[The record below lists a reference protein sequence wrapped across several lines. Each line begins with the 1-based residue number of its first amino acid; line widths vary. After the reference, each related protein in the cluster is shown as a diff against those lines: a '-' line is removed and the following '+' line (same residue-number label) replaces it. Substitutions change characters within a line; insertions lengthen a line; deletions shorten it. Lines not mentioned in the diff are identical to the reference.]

1 MTDRLISERL
11 KKTPEGFSRTDVQLA
26 VIPVLTAITSYHN
39 YLEQSRQVQKLVC
52 RNQTPSVFLTGF
64 YDKFYASIYKT
75 TLDYVG
81 IIRLEPGC
89 LSSHAANNRMY
100 SALGRNNMVLL
111 SVPEEAGHKTHF
123 LAVNDQI
130 SLIIYQTDFTFAFYY
145 YYYSY
150 LNTIHARTHH

>member
-39 YLEQSRQVQKLVC
+39 YLEQSRQVQRLVC
-52 RNQTPSVFLTGF
+52 RNQTPSVLFLTGY

-75 TLDYVG
+75 TLGYVEKT
-81 IIRLEPGC
+81 RLEPGC

-100 SALGRNNMVLL
+100 SALDRNDMVLL
-111 SVPEEAGHKTHF
+111 RVPEKAGHETHF

-130 SLIIYQTDFTFAFYY
+130 SLIIYQTDFALQNWQITCA
-145 YYYSY
+145 
-150 LNTIHARTHH
+150 A